1 MTILSRFIIEPLLLS
16 VVTTPFLRGNLACA
30 AETTSSIGSV
40 TEDINNETKV
50 GQDVNQSK
58 ESTYSSDI
66 ATSGTENVEVYA
78 SQGSSFSVMI
88 PKVIILDG
96 VNGNGAYS
104 VAVKGN
110 IAGNQSINVNGQD
123 SFKLSEQTSETT
135 KKADITAQL
144 SQVKNTWNHSEINKD
159 RYTYTTGSIAADDI
173 SAGLWKGAFNFT
185 ISLS

>member
-1 MTILSRFIIEPLLLS
+1 MKKQLLAALL
-16 VVTTPFLRGNLACA
+16 VLTAVTAPFAKSNFACA
-30 AETTSSIGSV
+30 AETTSSIGST

-66 ATSGTENVEVYA
+66 TTSGIENVEVYA

-96 VNGNGAYS
+96 VNGKGAYS

-110 IAGNQSINVNGQD
+110 IAGNQSIHVDGPD
-123 SFKLSEQTSETT
+123 SFKLSEQTTETT
-135 KKADITAQL
+135 KKSDITAQL
-144 SQVKNTWNHSEINKD
+144 EQVKNTWNQSEINKD
-159 RYTYTTGSIAADDI
+159 TYTYTTGAINAADI
-173 SAGLWKGAFNFT
+173 SAGLWKGVFNFT
-185 ISLS
+185 ISLT